1 MRVSRL
7 SFVGRLA
14 SCLGISALLVSP
26 ALAQVNGLGPSPSE
40 LFDTVLN
47 LPGDEGVDLPGSDGV
62 VTSAGEESIGELP
75 GEVIQLNVAEDGIV
89 GGGHMD
95 RAPPRVN
102 TAGFF

>member
-1 MRVSRL
+1 M
-7 SFVGRLA
+7 
-14 SCLGISALLVSP
+14 
-26 ALAQVNGLGPSPSE
+26 
-40 LFDTVLN
+40 LN
-47 LPGDEGVDLPGSDGV
+47 LPGDEGV
-62 VTSAGEESIGELP
+62 VTSAGEESIGGLP

>member
-47 LPGDEGVDLPGSDGV
+47 LPGDEGV
-62 VTSAGEESIGELP
+62 VTSAGEESIGGLP